1 MSIVQP
7 LGFQVIAVPATD
19 PAPKPGLMRRLFETL
34 FETLFEAR
42 EKHARHAVDQYIA
55 ESGGRLTDSI
65 EREIGER
72 ILEGGVKFR
81 N

>member
-19 PAPKPGLMRRLFETL
+19 PAPKPGLMRRL

>member
-7 LGFQVIAVPATD
+7 LGFQVIAVPAAN
-19 PAPKPGLMRRLFETL
+19 PAPKPGLMRRLIDVL
-34 FETLFEAR
+34 LEAR
-42 EKHARHAVDQYIA
+42 ETRAQHAVDEYIA
-55 ESGGRLTDSI
+55 RTGGRLTDSI

-81 N
+81 R